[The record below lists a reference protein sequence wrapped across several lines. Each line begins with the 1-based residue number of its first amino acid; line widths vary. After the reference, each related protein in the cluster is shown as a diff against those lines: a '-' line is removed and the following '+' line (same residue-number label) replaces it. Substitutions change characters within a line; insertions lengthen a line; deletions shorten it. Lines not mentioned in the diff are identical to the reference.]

1 MSVIRLYFI
10 KKLLHRVKAKA
21 KYHNLV
27 GSRRAFERLMT
38 KFAPQ
43 LRIKGFSYKPDNTS
57 GVQCEWII
65 PDSYD
70 DSKVLVY
77 FHGGGYAVG
86 SPNTHRPQVSHMLKG
101 VGIKAISVDYRL
113 SPEHQYP
120 APIEDAA
127 TVYQW
132 LLQNGYQPE
141 NIAFGGD
148 SAGGGVTIGTLLYLR
163 DNNIP
168 LPKCAIA
175 ISPWIDQTMSG
186 ESHQKN
192 KDIDPMLISDGFYV
206 WSKHYLGDADPK
218 SPYASPIFHNLSGL
232 PPIYIQVGEEE
243 MLLDDSIR
251 FAAKAGAD
259 GVDVKLEI
267 FPKLFH
273 VFHGFWL
280 LLPEARAANKKL
292 GEYLK
297 NMLQPSTVK

>member
-1 MSVIRLYFI
+1 MHNI
-10 KKLLHRVKAKA
+10 KAKA
-21 KYHNLV
+21 KYHNLQ
-27 GSRRAFERLMT
+27 GSRRAFELMMR
-38 KFAPQ
+38 KVAPT
-43 LRIKGFSYKPDNTS
+43 LKVKGFSYKPENIN
-57 GVQCEWII
+57 GVPCEWIM
-65 PDSYD
+65 PDKYD
-70 DSKVLVY
+70 DTKVLVY
-77 FHGGGYAVG
+77 FHGGGYAAG
-86 SPNTHRPQVSHMLKG
+86 SPNTHRPQVSYMLKG

-120 APIEDAA
+120 APIEDATA
-127 TVYQW
+127 VYQW
-132 LLQNGYQPE
+132 LLQNGYKAE

-168 LPKCAIA
+168 LPKCAIT
-175 ISPWIDQTMSG
+175 ISPWIDLTMSG
-186 ESHQKN
+186 ESHEKN
-192 KDIDPMLISDGFYV
+192 KDIDPMLILDGFHV

-218 SPYASPIFHNLSGL
+218 SPYASPIFHNLAGL
-232 PPIYIQVGEEE
+232 PPIYVQVGEEE

-251 FAAKAGAD
+251 FATKAGTD

-280 LLPEARAANKKL
+280 ILPEARAANKKL

-297 NMLQPSTVK
+297 EKLHPDTH